1 MLGKL
6 PEKEIFI
13 LQKLLL
19 KRPILLFI
27 MENLL
32 ESNLTKRMIGHK
44 AGEFSNEKVGPKI
57 MILHEIEK
65 ERINKNISNGSF
77 GHANFFRLGFL
88 KNGFVI
94 C

>member
-1 MLGKL
+1 MLAKL

-32 ESNLTKRMIGHK
+32 ESNLTTKMIGHRV
-44 AGEFSNEKVGPKI
+44 GEFSNKKVGPKI

-88 KNGFVI
+88 RNGFFI